1 MQTRPPKAAVRS
13 ENTRA
18 NALSARSLRGMTV
31 KILVAATVLAASLAV
46 SGCGN
51 DSKPDLANGKTL
63 FIEKCGA
70 CHVMARAGTVGTIG
84 PNLDEA
90 FDRAR
95 IDGMGDTIEGVTLEQ
110 IKWPSQKLTPASLNM
125 PKDIVEGMDARDVA
139 AYVGLVAGLDGKDT
153 GELADI
159 GGGTDGMSIFKTNCG
174 SCHVFSDAGTAG
186 AVGPNLDGTQ
196 LDIPA
201 LVAQIKAGGN
211 GMPAFEG
218 TLSEEQIKL
227 LAEYLDENK

>member
-1 MQTRPPKAAVRS
+1 MQTRPLKAVVRS
-13 ENTRA
+13 EKTRV
-18 NALSARSLRGMTV
+18 NFL
-31 KILVAATVLAASLAV
+31 KIFATATVLAASLAV

-70 CHVMARAGTVGTIG
+70 CHVMARAGTVGAIG

-95 IDGMGDTIEGVTLEQ
+95 VDGMDNTIEGVTLEQ
-110 IKWPSQKLTPASLNM
+110 IKWPSQKFTPASLNM
-125 PKDIVEGMDARDVA
+125 PKNLVTGMDARDVA

-174 SCHVFSDAGTAG
+174 SCHVFADAGTAG
-186 AVGPNLDGTQ
+186 AVGPNLDASK
-196 LDIPA
+196 LD
-201 LVAQIKAGGN
+201 VAAMINQITKGGVA
-211 GMPAFEG
+211 MPAFEG

-227 LAEYLDENK
+227 VAEYLQENKK